1 MSNARFRI
9 GIDLGTTN
17 CVVSYLAAGETEPK
31 LLEIPQFMADGTVRP
46 STRLPS
52 AIYLLAKDELGKIEP
67 VLPWRGQATDLIV
80 GHGALELGQRRS
92 GQLVQSTK
100 SWLSHR
106 QVDRREAILPWGTE
120 APRKVSPL
128 QASAFILSHIRAT
141 WNHAFPASPIEA
153 QDVALTLPASFD
165 EEARALT
172 LEAAQQAGFGELYLL
187 EEPQAACYHFIRNQE
202 NLDVLAKGKM
212 LLVVDIGGGTTDF

>member
-1 MSNARFRI
+1 MSNARYRI

-31 LLEIPQFMADGTVRP
+31 LLDIPQFMADGTVRP

-52 AIYLLAKDELGKIEP
+52 AIYLLAKDEVGKIEP

-92 GQLVQSTK
+92 GQLIQSAK

-106 QVDRREAILPWGTE
+106 QVDRRQAILPWGQNLLVRLVLCKQALCCWSISVKRGITLF
-120 APRKVSPL
+120 RKV
-128 QASAFILSHIRAT
+128 
-141 WNHAFPASPIEA
+141 
-153 QDVALTLPASFD
+153 
-165 EEARALT
+165 
-172 LEAAQQAGFGELYLL
+172 Y
-187 EEPQAACYHFIRNQE
+187 
-202 NLDVLAKGKM
+202 
-212 LLVVDIGGGTTDF
+212 